1 MINMEKILPELMD
14 WKAVEKASEDGI
26 RQAEIAIALHNL
38 ARATAKIQIKKLK
51 GKTSEEENDQFKKL
65 ENKKMPNM

>member
-38 ARATAKIQIKKLK
+38 ARTTAKIQIKKLNGMK
-51 GKTSEEENDQFKKL
+51 SFTLIIRCVLYVNL
-65 ENKKMPNM
+65 VP